1 MSDFMSNFAPQI
13 AYGVLLEW
21 LKRIAWNAV
30 NRHKRFGGSNPSH
43 SAKDRG
49 FSSVFCYIHGCRQA
63 NNGSPKGG
71 QFALIHPLW
80 VGRIAEN
87 VGLRR
92 SGGRNADACPCESG

>member
-1 MSDFMSNFAPQI
+1 MTADPSF
-13 AYGVLLEW
+13 
-21 LKRIAWNAV
+21 
-30 NRHKRFGGSNPSH
+30 RHEALNE
-43 SAKDRG
+43 
-49 FSSVFCYIHGCRQA
+49 IHRCRQA

-92 SGGRNADACPCESG
+92 SVGRNADACPCESG